1 VLFKKFL
8 KKGETMSIDTREE
21 NNHIIV
27 YLKGR
32 IDVHLASE
40 IESELMKLIK
50 QNPNKDFILNLSD
63 VEYMSSS
70 GLRVFVSIMRY
81 LKERNRN
88 LKLSNLSLAVK
99 RVFEVVEL
107 MDMFDIYNDE
117 SDALASNR

>member
-1 VLFKKFL
+1 MIF
-8 KKGETMSIDTREE
+8 DTREE

-40 IESELMKLIK
+40 IESFLMKLIE
-50 QNPNKDFILNLSD
+50 QNPTKDFVLNLSE

-70 GLRVFVSIMRY
+70 GLRVFVSIMRN
-81 LKERNRN
+81 LKEKNRS

-107 MDMFDIYNDE
+107 MDMFDIYEDE
-117 SDALASNR
+117 SDAVSAK